1 MKIVKNW
8 LSQTLKRRRKMAG
21 INVTKVSIENDQ
33 EVKTKVYLDYSKHS
47 KNKDLLVLFGAV
59 YISSVIERTLRD
71 IDFTKETPIEIIK
84 ESVSVLCGDIVLDM
98 YEKMEKNKQAVNIYD
113 DEILNIYNGFIS
125 KGEGE

>member
-1 MKIVKNW
+1 
-8 LSQTLKRRRKMAG
+8 MAG

>member
-1 MKIVKNW
+1 M
-8 LSQTLKRRRKMAG
+8 RMAG
-21 INVTKVSIENDQ
+21 INVTKVTIKNDQ

-71 IDFTKETPIEIIK
+71 VDFAKETPIEIIK

-98 YEKMEKNKQAVNIYD
+98 YERIEKNKQAVNIYD
-113 DEILNIYNGFIS
+113 DEMLNIYNSFIC
-125 KGEGE
+125 KNEGE